1 MSKRLFVGGL
11 SWDTNE
17 AALRTAFESFGEI
30 ADCTVVIDRE
40 TGKSRGFGFVSF
52 SDDAAAD
59 SAIAAM
65 DGASLDGRTIRV
77 NEAHERT
84 PRGGGGGGGFG
95 GERRGGFGGRPKGGG
110 GYNGARGGGYEGG
123 RGGGGGGGYG
133 GGGDGGDDEGRGG
146 RRGGRNKRSRW

>member
-17 AALRTAFESFGEI
+17 AALRTAFESFGEL

-40 TGKSRGFGFVSF
+40 TGKSRGFGFVSCG
-52 SDDAAAD
+52 DDGAAD

-84 PRGGGGGGGFG
+84 PRGGGGGGFG
-95 GERRGGFGGRPKGGG
+95 GERRGGFGGRPKIGGG
-110 GYNGARGGGYEGG
+110 GVHDA
-123 RGGGGGGGYG
+123 
-133 GGGDGGDDEGRGG
+133 
-146 RRGGRNKRSRW
+146 RRGRC